1 MRSLIAAAGL
11 CLRKRAG
18 NAGAGRRALV
28 RGGAA
33 IYWSAKDTRT
43 TKEQAERENSKWK
56 RLCGDQA
63 RAAAGE

>member
-18 NAGAGRRALV
+18 NAGAGRRALM

-33 IYWSAKDTRT
+33 DLL
-43 TKEQAERENSKWK
+43 ERE
-56 RLCGDQA
+56 RHADHQ
-63 RAAAGE
+63 RAGRSRELEMEASLRRPGPRRSR